1 MELDDLK
8 AAWRE
13 LDRRLESV
21 LALDRRVLR
30 ELKLDKTR
38 SALRRLTGLLV
49 FELIAGVPAVLLLG
63 SFLAEHYAAA
73 RFVAPALLLHAVT
86 LFTILASVRQLAMV
100 ARIDYSA
107 PILTIQHALAELRAS
122 RIRTT
127 YWILVLA
134 PPLWT
139 PLAIVSAKGLFGFD
153 VYREFGPLWVTL
165 NLGVCLAPIP
175 LAIWV
180 ARRYAGSFHSSRIL
194 EYLADI
200 IAGRSLA
207 TARSLLE
214 EIAKFEEER

>member
-8 AAWRE
+8 IAWRE
-13 LDRRLESV
+13 LDRRLETV

-63 SFLAEHYAAA
+63 SFLAEHYAVA
-73 RFVAPALLLHAVT
+73 RFAAPALVLHAVA

-127 YWILVLA
+127 L
-134 PPLWT
+134 
-139 PLAIVSAKGLFGFD
+139 
-153 VYREFGPLWVTL
+153 
-165 NLGVCLAPIP
+165 
-175 LAIWV
+175 
-180 ARRYAGSFHSSRIL
+180 
-194 EYLADI
+194 
-200 IAGRSLA
+200 
-207 TARSLLE
+207 
-214 EIAKFEEER
+214 